1 MQINRRIDAE
11 HSIGLDFQAE
21 DARINNLL
29 GQEKERAQAK
39 ADKKQE
45 LLQNSPTYRLMDTIQ
60 RIMDENYLDFFIGL
74 IFPGIGDVISGAL
87 ALPFLY
93 FSLFRVGSI
102 TLTLAVLYNVIVDTA
117 VGTIPLL
124 GDIFDLLHKSNTK
137 NFKLITGYINDD
149 KEIVAEVNRNAV
161 KSTIIIAI
169 IGFLLWLVWP
179 YLVMVCSFVW
189 GIFST
194 VFSFLWWVVSGI
206 LSILWAI
213 ISFIFGLIF

>member
-117 VGTIPLL
+117 VGSIPVL
-124 GDIFDLLHKSNTK
+124 GDIFDAIHKSHTK
-137 NFKLITGYINDD
+137 NFRLITGYINDD

-169 IGFLLWLVWP
+169 IGFLLWLIWP

-189 GIFST
+189 GIFSA
-194 VFSFLWWVVSGI
+194 VSSFLWWVVSGI
-206 LSILWAI
+206 FSILWAI

>member
-60 RIMDENYLDFFIGL
+60 RIMDENYLDFIIGL

-117 VGTIPLL
+117 VGSIPVL
-124 GDIFDLLHKSNTK
+124 GDIFDAIHKSHTK
-137 NFKLITGYINDD
+137 NFRLITGYINDD

-169 IGFLLWLVWP
+169 IGFLLWLIWP

-189 GIFST
+189 GIFSA

-206 LSILWAI
+206 FSILWAI